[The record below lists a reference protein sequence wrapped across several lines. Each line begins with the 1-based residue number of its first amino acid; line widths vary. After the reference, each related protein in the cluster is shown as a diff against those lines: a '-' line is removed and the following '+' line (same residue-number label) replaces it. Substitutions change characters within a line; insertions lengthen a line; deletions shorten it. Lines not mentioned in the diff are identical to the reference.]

1 MSHEQKNSGK
11 MATAL
16 LRASSPELSCL
27 GLLADVFEKKA
38 DVEKIVSGDEESL
51 VHVLMISFLFLVLI
65 V

>member
-16 LRASSPELSCL
+16 LRASSLELSCL

-38 DVEKIVSGDEESL
+38 EVEKIASGDEEPL